1 MTLPLTNPAIPPAA
15 SQSVWQTLE
24 VSYYDS
30 YKHGRSCIHQR
41 SYRHSGLSIFHIFGR
56 PTSTR
61 RAMRAGMSSSNSGKQ
76 LAVERSTKRPSN
88 KPGYR
93 ECWAWGG
100 DGYLDSCFPYSEPH
114 PEIPNQLSY
123 HDHLPLRPSERRD
136 MPIMQGGTIISSRDR
151 IGRNFLTVPAELA
164 PEDGVPDPW
173 DRRAR
178 VIGRL
183 TLTCR
188 DSLGLNWSF
197 VYDLDWT
204 DHWISINT
212 GSLVQKDLRGL
223 DVNKGIRSD
232 SRHAPP
238 AT

>member
-1 MTLPLTNPAIPPAA
+1 MTHISMADLASISVAIATLVLAFFTYLGVRQARDAQCAQVCPVLIPANN
-15 SQSVWQTLE
+15 SQSKE
-24 VSYYDS
+24 VQN
-30 YKHGRSCIHQR
+30 GQA
-41 SYRHSGLSIFHIFGR
+41 
-56 PTSTR
+56 T
-61 RAMRAGMSSSNSGKQ
+61 N
-76 LAVERSTKRPSN
+76 LAIENVG
-88 KPGYR
+88 PGVATDI
-93 ECWAWGG
+93 WIVV
-100 DGYLDSCFPYSEPH
+100 FPYSEPH

-123 HDHLPLRPSERRD
+123 RDHLPLRPSERRD
-136 MPIMQGGTIISSRDR
+136 MPIMQGGTIFSSRDR